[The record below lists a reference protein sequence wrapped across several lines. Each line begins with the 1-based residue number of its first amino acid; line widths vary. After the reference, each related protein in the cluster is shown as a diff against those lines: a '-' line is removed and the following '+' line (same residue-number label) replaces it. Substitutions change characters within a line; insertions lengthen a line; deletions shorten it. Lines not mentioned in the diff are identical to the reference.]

1 MFHRINFKKPPTSV
15 KLRPTRKNEHSD
27 DEGDAAG
34 DGDVDDDNDD
44 GDAIDNKGGDNDI
57 GGGDTNDDD
66 AGDEDKCNE
75 VSDTN
80 DDCGCDDGNNG
91 VDDGD
96 GGVDEVDGSNKDVG
110 LDNVNAGDSKNKID
124 LGDIYGSGDDT
135 NNGGRVGDDSHG
147 EINVGADGHKNDD
160 GGYQHSIKTCFE
172 NKHIYSQ
179 NFSLPNSNSQRQNL

>member
-1 MFHRINFKKPPTSV
+1 M

-27 DEGDAAG
+27 DKGDAAG